1 MSIPEPELPKQDDS
15 VVETPSPNSLGDLEA
30 QNKALSEQLEKA
42 QSQVARLETENQT
55 LKQDY
60 DNFLESSP
68 VMIDHPLRV
77 VAILQS
83 RRREEREEREKLEA
97 QLAEF
102 KQNPASANQQL
113 DTVAQKPTVVEQQ
126 LAEVGG
132 DREKVERL
140 QKQIE
145 ELTADRAAVSQQV
158 EAQLSELKEEL
169 ATLAA
174 DREELAQLKK
184 QAAEAAA
191 FVQRSGRSIEL
202 EKVSGQQ
209 QLSDARA
216 ELADAKATILKQGDK
231 IRELERGYSFKPNP
245 AESAL
250 RLEIS
255 ELRSELAELK
265 QNPTTASDLSDKAGE
280 IVNFFRT
287 LLPKDAKLPKNTMSK
302 LREILEATED

>member
-42 QSQVARLETENQT
+42 RSQVARLETENQT

-68 VMIDHPLRV
+68 VMIDQQRRV

-132 DREKVERL
+132 DREEVERL

-145 ELTADRAAVSQQV
+145 ELTADRAADRAQV
-158 EAQLSELKEEL
+158 EAELKKMPTENQQDYDQLLESSS
-169 ATLAA
+169 ATIDNQRKVVAILQSRRRE
-174 DREELAQLKK
+174 DREKFEAQ
-184 QAAEAAA
+184 
-191 FVQRSGRSIEL
+191 
-202 EKVSGQQ
+202 
-209 QLSDARA
+209 
-216 ELADAKATILKQGDK
+216 
-231 IRELERGYSFKPNP
+231 
-245 AESAL
+245 
-250 RLEIS
+250 
-255 ELRSELAELK
+255 LAELQQRLDAAD
-265 QNPTTASDLSDKAGE
+265 QNPPPAIDLSGKAGE
-280 IVNFFRT
+280 LVNFFRT
-287 LLPKDAKLPKNTMSK
+287 LLPKDTKLPKNTMSK